1 LKIVQ
6 EITHPLFTE
15 KKVQVQVLRLDL
27 YQPEIGGNKYF
38 KLKYNLEQARLG
50 NHSTLLSF
58 GGAYS
63 NHIAALANA
72 GKIYGFKTIGIIRGD
87 ELEIKSN
94 KTLQQASEN
103 GMHLHF
109 INRELYRKKN
119 DSDFIEKLHQQFGE
133 FYLIPEGGSNVF
145 AVKGC
150 KEIIDLIP
158 FPSDIICCA
167 VGTGGT
173 IAGIQLSSENNQQII
188 GIPVLKNATFLYDDI
203 LSLQEKYY
211 SQILNEKPK
220 SKLELIFDYHFG
232 GYAKSTNELEK
243 FQINFQ
249 NEFQIQLDKIYTAK
263 LFYAVFDLI
272 KKDFFQPEQKIILVH
287 TGGLQKNNLFK

>member
-1 LKIVQ
+1 M
-6 EITHPLFTE
+6 
-15 KKVQVQVLRLDL
+15 LRLDV

-50 NHSTLLSF
+50 NYSTLLSF

-72 GKIYGFKTIGIIRGD
+72 GKIYGFKTIGVIRGD

-94 KTLQQASEN
+94 KTLEQACEN
-103 GMHLHF
+103 GMQLHF

-119 DSDFIEKLHQQFGE
+119 DTDFIETLHQQFGE
-133 FYLIPEGGSNVF
+133 FYLIPEGGSNAF

-150 KEIIDLIP
+150 KEIINLIP
-158 FPSDIICCA
+158 FHADVICCA

-173 IAGIQLSSENNQQII
+173 IAGIHLSSVNNQHVI
-188 GIPVLKNATFLYDDI
+188 GIPVLKNATFLVDDI
-203 LSLQEKYY
+203 QHLQKQYY
-211 SQILNEKPK
+211 NQINNKVPK
-220 SKLELIFDYHFG
+220 GTLELIFDYHFG
-232 GYAKSTNELEK
+232 GYAKSTKELEQ

-249 NEFQIQLDKIYTAK
+249 NKFQIPLDKIYTAK
-263 LFYAVFDLI
+263 LFYSVFDLI
-272 KKDFFQPEQKIILVH
+272 KKDFFKAGKKIVLVH
-287 TGGLQKNNLFK
+287 TGGLQGN

>member
-1 LKIVQ
+1 LEIIQ

-15 KKVQVQVLRLDL
+15 KKVQVHVLRLDL

-87 ELEIKSN
+87 ELEINSN
-94 KTLQQASEN
+94 KTIQQASEN

-119 DSDFIEKLHQQFGE
+119 DTNFIEKLHQLFGE

-158 FPSDIICCA
+158 FPADIICCA

-188 GIPVLKNATFLYDDI
+188 GIPVLKNATFLYNDI
-203 LSLQEKYY
+203 LSLQEKFY

-232 GYAKSTNELEK
+232 GYAKSTKELEQ

-249 NEFQIQLDKIYTAK
+249 KEFQIPLDKIYTAK

-272 KKDFFQPEQKIILVH
+272 KKDFFQPEQKIILLH
-287 TGGLQKNNLFK
+287 TGGLQSEA

>member
-1 LKIVQ
+1 
-6 EITHPLFTE
+6 
-15 KKVQVQVLRLDL
+15 
-27 YQPEIGGNKYF
+27 
-38 KLKYNLEQARLG
+38 LG

-87 ELEIKSN
+87 ELEINSN
-94 KTLQQASEN
+94 KTIQQASEN

-119 DSDFIEKLHQQFGE
+119 DTNFIEKLHQLFGE

-158 FPSDIICCA
+158 FPADIICCA

-188 GIPVLKNATFLYDDI
+188 GIPVLKNATFLYNDI
-203 LSLQEKYY
+203 LSLQEKFY

-232 GYAKSTNELEK
+232 GYAKSTKELEQ

-249 NEFQIQLDKIYTAK
+249 KEFQIPLDKIYTAK

-272 KKDFFQPEQKIILVH
+272 KKDFFQPEQKIILLH
-287 TGGLQKNNLFK
+287 TGGLQSEA

>member
-158 FPSDIICCA
+158 FPTDIICCA

-249 NEFQIQLDKIYTAK
+249 NEFKIQLDKIYTAK

-287 TGGLQKNNLFK
+287 TGGLQKYNLFK